1 MNALFDEYPLL
12 LFGLEAAL
20 ALFLLLFIVF
30 WTTRGVRDIPS
41 TRRLH
46 EKDQCKMRGI
56 DKTNGGIAASK
67 RVPSSAIQ
75 K

>member
-12 LFGLEAAL
+12 LLGLEAAL

-46 EKDQCKMRGI
+46 QKDQCKTRGI
-56 DKTNGGIAASK
+56 DKINGGMGASK
-67 RVPSSAIQ
+67 RVPSSATQ